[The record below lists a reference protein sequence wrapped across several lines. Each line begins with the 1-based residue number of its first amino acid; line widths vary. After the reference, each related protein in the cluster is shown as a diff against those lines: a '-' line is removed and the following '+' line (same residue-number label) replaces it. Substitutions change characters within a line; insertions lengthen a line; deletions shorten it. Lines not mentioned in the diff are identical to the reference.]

1 MKREDLPERILVV
14 GLGRTGVALIRFLAK
29 MGIRPKVTDLKKE
42 GELESQLEE
51 IRGIEFDATFGGH
64 RKEDFLE
71 SDLIIVSPGVD
82 MNLPYLLEAKKMGVK
97 VTGELEFASRFVDEP
112 IIAVTGTNGKTT
124 VTTLIGKIFKEA
136 FGDVFV
142 GGNIGNPLIEYVTDE
157 KKASFVILE
166 VSSFQLETIEK
177 FRPRCA
183 LLLNVTEDHL
193 DRYKDFCEYLESKL
207 KIFENQKEEDVAVV
221 NRKITLK
228 NRPKSKTLFFSLNER
243 LEEGA
248 FFREGEIVVRIGGTE
263 YKYKRSISPLFGMHN
278 TENLLASILV
288 AHIYGIERDVIVKS
302 ISEFKGLPHRTEFVR
317 EIDGVVFIN
326 DSKAT
331 NVDAT
336 KRAIESI
343 EKKIILIAGGKD
355 KMGSYRPILSEK
367 RKIKALVLFGE
378 SKERIKKEIG
388 DSVTCFM
395 EIDLDR
401 AVKKAYELSEKGDV
415 ILFSPMCSS
424 FDMFK
429 NYAER
434 GERFKQVVSTL

>member
-1 MKREDLPERILVV
+1 
-14 GLGRTGVALIRFLAK
+14 
-29 MGIRPKVTDLKKE
+29 
-42 GELESQLEE
+42 
-51 IRGIEFDATFGGH
+51 
-64 RKEDFLE
+64 
-71 SDLIIVSPGVD
+71 
-82 MNLPYLLEAKKMGVK
+82 
-97 VTGELEFASRFVDEP
+97 
-112 IIAVTGTNGKTT
+112 
-124 VTTLIGKIFKEA
+124 
-136 FGDVFV
+136 
-142 GGNIGNPLIEYVTDE
+142 
-157 KKASFVILE
+157 
-166 VSSFQLETIEK
+166 
-177 FRPRCA
+177 
-183 LLLNVTEDHL
+183 
-193 DRYKDFCEYLESKL
+193 
-207 KIFENQKEEDVAVV
+207 
-221 NRKITLK
+221 
-228 NRPKSKTLFFSLNER
+228 
-243 LEEGA
+243 
-248 FFREGEIVVRIGGTE
+248 
-263 YKYKRSISPLFGMHN
+263 
-278 TENLLASILV
+278 
-288 AHIYGIERDVIVKS
+288 VIVKS

-388 DSVTCFM
+388 NSVTCFM

-434 GERFKQVVSTL
+434 GERFKQVVAAL